1 MERALAKDGSSSC
14 GYTIKAQA
22 QAQVW
27 LRNSRL
33 TPLLHFIQCLSPSLS
48 TKSKLIDEKLDVA
61 VSDRESRTSAN
72 EQVAT
77 TI

>member
-14 GYTIKAQA
+14 GSTIKA